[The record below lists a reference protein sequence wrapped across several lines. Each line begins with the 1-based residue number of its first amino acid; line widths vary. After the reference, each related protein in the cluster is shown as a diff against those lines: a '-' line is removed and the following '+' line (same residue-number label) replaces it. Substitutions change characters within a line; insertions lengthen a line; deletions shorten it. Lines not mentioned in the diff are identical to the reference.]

1 MAVKSQAM
9 YFHLAHGTSVAPFGL
24 LPSVLMRP
32 DGSFVQGVSAFVRAL
47 HTKSLTAKCL
57 ADLLSANQS
66 VVTSWICRLS
76 ALTLVWG
83 TQIQPKTQSN
93 GHSDCLV
100 AQIYAAISHRN
111 SR

>member
-9 YFHLAHGTSVAPFGL
+9 YFPLAHGTSVASSGL

-57 ADLLSANQS
+57 ADLPALIVCKPVRGGLLDLRSLRTDIGVGYTDPAQDAVKWPLGLPRCSDLSHNF
-66 VVTSWICRLS
+66 
-76 ALTLVWG
+76 
-83 TQIQPKTQSN
+83 
-93 GHSDCLV
+93 
-100 AQIYAAISHRN
+100 
-111 SR
+111 

>member
-9 YFHLAHGTSVAPFGL
+9 YFPLAHGTSVAPSGL

-57 ADLLSANQS
+57 ADLPADCLHT
-66 VVTSWICRLS
+66 VVASWICGLS

-100 AQIYAAISHRN
+100 AQI
-111 SR
+111 